1 MKRYLRDLGL
11 ILTVLIVSLGLFLG
25 CSRQEAQKSGSEPQ
39 GETQKTISV
48 GPKVKITVA
57 SDCTWP
63 PMEFV
68 NENKEIVGFDIDL
81 IKAIAEAAGFEVEV
95 KNTAWDGIFAG
106 LANDSYDAVI
116 SSVTITDER
125 KATMDF
131 SDPYINAGQV
141 LIVQASTEG
150 VTKIA
155 DLKGK
160 ALGAQIGTTG
170 AMEIQKAQGVTLKT
184 YDELG
189 LAIEDLVNGR
199 IAGVVAD
206 TPIAADYVL
215 QNKNYKGKLKIA
227 GEPFTEELY
236 GIAVKKGNKKVLDLI
251 NVGLAKVKESGKIK
265 ELEAK
270 WIWGK

>member
-1 MKRYLRDLGL
+1 MVSFAVGS
-11 ILTVLIVSLGLFLG
+11 ILS
-25 CSRQEAQKSGSEPQ
+25 CSKQEAPKGASQAQ
-39 GETQKTISV
+39 GDTQKTISA

-81 IKAIAEAAGFEVEV
+81 MKAIAEAAGFEVEI

-131 SDPYINAGQV
+131 SEPYINAGQV
-141 LIVQASTEG
+141 LIVQASTQG
-150 VTKIA
+150 VTKIS

-170 AMEIQKAQGVTLKT
+170 AMEIQKVQGVTLKT

-215 QNKNYKGKLKIA
+215 QNKNYKGKLKIV
-227 GEPFTEELY
+227 GEPFTQEYY

-251 NVGLAKVKESGKIK
+251 NAGLKKVKDSGKIK
-265 ELEAK
+265 ELENK